1 MIKGI
6 TIDPSHALDLDD
18 AIWVDSLP
26 GGGWRAQVSIANVAR
41 AVRPGSPEDL
51 DARARDLDRSVI
63 ARIPLSTLT
72 IAATG
77 NIPGHLLNQF
87 SLDEHQGNLR
97 VAVTVGDQWGMGG
110 GDGEVDRLSD
120 EARNV
125 LLGPGRLRG
134 YALHL
139 VRRSLSGGR

>member
-51 DARARDLDRSVI
+51 DARARVATRASRGESV
-63 ARIPLSTLT
+63 A
-72 IAATG
+72 
-77 NIPGHLLNQF
+77 
-87 SLDEHQGNLR
+87 E
-97 VAVTVGDQWGMGG
+97 
-110 GDGEVDRLSD
+110 
-120 EARNV
+120 
-125 LLGPGRLRG
+125 
-134 YALHL
+134 YAISKHP
-139 VRRSLSGGR
+139 SPQEP

>member
-51 DARARDLDRSVI
+51 DARARVATRYHALMFW
-63 ARIPLSTLT
+63 ARVRDWH
-72 IAATG
+72 A
-77 NIPGHLLNQF
+77 QY
-87 SLDEHQGNLR
+87 R
-97 VAVTVGDQWGMGG
+97 
-110 GDGEVDRLSD
+110 
-120 EARNV
+120 RNCQ
-125 LLGPGRLRG
+125 
-134 YALHL
+134 
-139 VRRSLSGGR
+139 